1 MALIRSNKYN
11 MDHLFSNL
19 ISNAI
24 KYTAIGG
31 KVTISIK
38 DRGENIEL
46 WVSDT
51 GIGIPQTD
59 LPNIFNEFYRG
70 TNAKAHAFKGTG
82 LGLSI
87 VKRIVQIQGGKI
99 GIESDV
105 GKGTT
110 VNVLLPKE
118 NMPSLESH
126 T

>member
-24 KYTAIGG
+24 KYTTKEG

-38 DRGENIEL
+38 DRGGNIEL

-118 NMPSLESH
+118 NMPSLES
-126 T
+126 